1 MKTSLTRSFGK
12 LSANLATFTLAQKV
26 IAGVGVVALLMGG
39 VMLFRW
45 VAQPQYAPLFTNL
58 APADAS
64 AVVDQLEST
73 GTPYE
78 LGNDGTTILVPR
90 DDVYKTRIALSGE
103 GLPATSND
111 GGYSLLDEQD
121 LSTSQFQEQ
130 TDFKRAMEGELSNTI
145 MAMDGVSG
153 AVVHLALPEKEVF
166 SDEQAPPT
174 ASVLLK
180 TRAGQTVGP
189 EKVQSIVHLVA
200 SSIDGMEPEKV
211 TVADSSGALLS
222 SDDGNGGTF
231 ASSREQYTQDVQNRY
246 KQQVQS
252 MLDRVLG
259 PGNSTVEVTANIDF
273 DKATTE
279 SRTYRQPEDGGL
291 ALSTNRNTERY
302 AGSVAGGGATGVVG
316 PDGQMDPAAGATGS
330 DPSSYDKTS
339 ETSDNALDTTVEQR
353 EKAPGSLQSL
363 NIATGLDRTPA
374 ANNDPQEIER
384 MIASALG
391 IDAER
396 GDTNRV
402 SVLPF
407 DRTAEEAA
415 NAELEAQAAAAA
427 KTERM
432 GMFRNIGIAAAAVLA
447 LLLGWLHSR
456 RRAKQRREATNYVVE
471 HLRSEPAQQL
481 PEQLESPASALLSL
495 ERAQDQ
501 DTREEL
507 IALVESQPEDVANL
521 LRGWLVER

>member
-1 MKTSLTRSFGK
+1 MKSSLTRSFNS

-26 IAGVGVVALLMGG
+26 IAGVGIVALLMGG

-45 VAQPQYAPLFTNL
+45 VAQPQYSPLFTNL

-64 AVVDQLEST
+64 AVVDQLET
-73 GTPYE
+73 DGTPYE

-90 DDVYKTRIALSGE
+90 EEVYGTRIALSGE
-103 GLPATSND
+103 GLPASSGD

-145 MAMDGVSG
+145 MAMDGISG

-180 TRAGQTVGP
+180 TRAGTTMGP
-189 EKVQSIVHLVA
+189 EQVQSIVHLVA

-211 TVADSSGALLS
+211 TVADSSGTLLS
-222 SDDGNGGTF
+222 SDDSNGGAF
-231 ASSREQYTQDVQNRY
+231 ASSREQYTQDVQNQY

-259 PGNSTVEVTANIDF
+259 AGNSTVEVKANIDF

-279 SRTYRQPEDGGL
+279 SRTYRQPNGGGL
-291 ALSTNRNTERY
+291 ALSSTRNTERY
-302 AGSVAGGGATGVVG
+302 AGSVPGGGATGVVG
-316 PDGQMDPAAGATGS
+316 PDGQMDPATGTGS
-330 DPSSYDKTS
+330 DPSSYEQTS
-339 ETSDNALDTTVEQR
+339 ETSDNALNTTVEQR

-363 NIATGLDRTPA
+363 NIATVIDRTAA

-391 IDAER
+391 IDAQR

-407 DRTAEEAA
+407 DRSAEEAA
-415 NAELEAQAAAAA
+415 AAELEAQADVTAEA
-427 KTERM
+427 ERM
-432 GMFRNIGIAAAAVLA
+432 GMFRNVGIAAAAVLA
-447 LLLGWLHSR
+447 LLLAWLHSR
-456 RRAKQRREATNYVVE
+456 RRAKQRREATNYVIE
-471 HLRSEPAQQL
+471 HLRSEPVQQA

-501 DTREEL
+501 GTREEL